1 MRVKNDGEAFN
12 YQNNFQQGHPQN
24 YPPYQKLNSFTFKQ
38 ESSSSNLLNNSFSK
52 QNTNFRE
59 NGSKNPI

>member
-1 MRVKNDGEAFN
+1 MRVKNDAEPLN
-12 YQNNFQQGHPQN
+12 YQNNFQQGYSQN

-52 QNTNFRE
+52 QNTSNFR
-59 NGSKNPI
+59 